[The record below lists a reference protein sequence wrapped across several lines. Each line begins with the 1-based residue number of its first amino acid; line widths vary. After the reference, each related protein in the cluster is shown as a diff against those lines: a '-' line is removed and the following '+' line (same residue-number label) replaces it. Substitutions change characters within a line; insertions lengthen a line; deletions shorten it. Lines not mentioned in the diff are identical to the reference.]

1 MSSNQQPIV
10 LGKIGACYGVKGWM
24 KITAYTESMEGIFD
38 YSPWL
43 LFEQGKWREVKVS
56 QWRIHGGK
64 AVVAELEGITT
75 REQAQALTNCE
86 IAILPEQMGNL
97 PEDEFYW
104 RDLIGCE
111 VVNTKG
117 YNMGKVDQILE
128 TGSND
133 VLVVKA
139 NAKDAFGKGERM
151 IPFVTEQFIIKVD
164 SEAKQILVDWDP
176 DF

>member
-1 MSSNQQPIV
+1 MSSKQEPVI
-10 LGKIGACYGVKGWM
+10 LGKLGSSYGIKGWL
-24 KITAYTESMEGIFD
+24 KITTYTESVEGIFD

-43 LFEQGKWREVKVS
+43 IKEQGEWREVKVL
-56 QWRIHGGK
+56 QWRYQGK
-64 AVVAELEGITT
+64 AVVASLEGVDT
-75 REQAQALTNCE
+75 REHAQMLTNCE
-86 IAILPEQMGNL
+86 IAVTPEQMEIL

-117 YNMGKVDQILE
+117 YNMGKVQEIVE

-133 VLVVKA
+133 VLLVKA
-139 NAKDAFGKGERM
+139 NAKDGFGKAERM
-151 IPFVTEQFIIKVD
+151 IPFVTEQFIVEVNV
-164 SEAKQILVDWDP
+164 SEKQITVDWEP

>member
-1 MSSNQQPIV
+1 MSSKQEPVI
-10 LGKIGACYGVKGWM
+10 LGKLGSSYGIKGWL
-24 KITAYTESMEGIFD
+24 KITTYTDSVEGIFD

-43 LFEQGKWREVKVS
+43 LKVEGEWREVKVL
-56 QWRIHGGK
+56 QWRMQGK
-64 AVVAELEGITT
+64 AVVACLEGVET
-75 REQAQALTNCE
+75 RDQAQALTNCE
-86 IAILPEQMGNL
+86 IAVTTEQMEDL

-117 YNMGKVDQILE
+117 YNMGKVQEIVE

-133 VLVVKA
+133 VLLVKA
-139 NAKDAFGKGERM
+139 NAKDGFGKAERM
-151 IPFVTEQFIIKVD
+151 IPFVTEQFILKVD
-164 SEAKQILVDWDP
+164 LTAKQILVDWDP

>member
-1 MSSNQQPIV
+1 MSSQQAPVV
-10 LGKIGACYGVKGWM
+10 LGKLGSSHGIKGWL
-24 KITAYTESMEGIFD
+24 KITSYTNSVEDIFD

-43 LFEQGKWREVKVS
+43 IKEQGEWREVKVL
-56 QWRIHGGK
+56 QWRFQGK
-64 AVVAELEGITT
+64 ALIAELEGVTT
-75 REQAQALTNCE
+75 RDQAQMLTNCE
-86 IAILPEQMGNL
+86 IAIDAEQMKDL

-117 YNMGKVDQILE
+117 YNMGKVEQIVE

-133 VLVVKA
+133 VLLVKA
-139 NAKDAFGKGERM
+139 NAKDGFGKTERM
-151 IPFVTEQFIIKVD
+151 IPFVTEQFIQSVD
-164 SEAKQILVDWDP
+164 LTAKQILVDWDP

>member
-1 MSSNQQPIV
+1 MSSKQEPVV
-10 LGKIGACYGVKGWM
+10 LGKLGASHGIKGWL
-24 KITAYTESMEGIFD
+24 KVTTYTDSVEGIFD

-43 LFEQGKWREVKVS
+43 LKEQGEWREVKVL
-56 QWRIHGGK
+56 QWRMQGK
-64 AVVAELEGITT
+64 VVVACLEGVET
-75 REQAQALTNCE
+75 RDQAQALTNCE
-86 IAILPEQMGNL
+86 IAVTPEQMEVL

-117 YNMGKVDQILE
+117 YNMGKVQEIVE

-133 VLVVKA
+133 VLLVKA
-139 NAKDAFGKGERM
+139 NAKDGFGKAERM
-151 IPFVTEQFIIKVD
+151 IPFVTEQFIQKVD
-164 SEAKQILVDWDP
+164 LTAKQILVDWDP

>member
-1 MSSNQQPIV
+1 MNTNPQPII
-10 LGKIGACYGVKGWM
+10 LGKLGSTYGVKGWM
-24 KITAYTESMEGIFD
+24 RITAYTESVEGIFN

-43 LFEQGKWREVKVS
+43 IHEQGQWREIKVT
-56 QWRIHGGK
+56 QWRFQGK
-64 AVVAELEGITT
+64 TVIAHLDSIDDMDS
-75 REQAQALTNCE
+75 AQRLTNCE
-86 IAILPEQMGNL
+86 IAIYPNQMTSL

-111 VVNTKG
+111 VTNIAG
-117 YNMGKVDQILE
+117 YNMGKVDQIVE

-133 VLVVKA
+133 VLLVKA

-151 IPFVTEQFIIKVD
+151 IPFVTEQFIKQVNT
-164 SEAKQILVDWDP
+164 SAKQIIVDWDP

>member
-1 MSSNQQPIV
+1 MSSKQEPVV
-10 LGKIGACYGVKGWM
+10 LGKLGSSHGIKGWL
-24 KITAYTESMEGIFD
+24 KITTYTDSVEGIFD

-43 LFEQGKWREVKVS
+43 IKEQGEWREVKVL
-56 QWRIHGGK
+56 QWRFQGK
-64 AVVAELEGITT
+64 AVVASLEGVET
-75 REQAQALTNCE
+75 RDQAQMLTNCE
-86 IAILPEQMGNL
+86 IAVTPQQIETL

-117 YNMGKVDQILE
+117 YNMGKVQEIVE

-133 VLVVKA
+133 VLLVKA
-139 NAKDAFGKGERM
+139 NAKDGFGKAERM
-151 IPFVTEQFIIKVD
+151 IPFVTEQFIIEVNLA
-164 SEAKQILVDWDP
+164 EKQITVDWDP

>member
-1 MSSNQQPIV
+1 MSTDPKIII
-10 LGKIGACYGVKGWM
+10 LGKLGSTYGVKGWM
-24 KITAYTESMEGIFD
+24 RITAYTDSVEGIFD

-43 LFEQGKWREVKVS
+43 INEQGKWREIEVT
-56 QWRIHGGK
+56 QWRFQGK
-64 AVVAELEGITT
+64 AVVANLEGVDDMDG
-75 REQAQALTNCE
+75 AQRLTNCE
-86 IAILPEQMGNL
+86 IGIHSEQMNNL

-111 VVNTKG
+111 VINTKG
-117 YNMGKVDQILE
+117 YNMGKVDQVVE

-133 VLVVKA
+133 VLLVKA

-151 IPFVTEQFIIKVD
+151 IPFVTEQFIKEVSI
-164 SEAKQILVDWDP
+164 SAKQIVVDWEP

>member
-1 MSSNQQPIV
+1 MSSKQEPVV
-10 LGKIGACYGVKGWM
+10 LGKLGSSHGIKGWL
-24 KITAYTESMEGIFD
+24 KITTYTDSVEGIFD

-43 LFEQGKWREVKVS
+43 LKEQGEWREVKVL
-56 QWRIHGGK
+56 QWRMQGK
-64 AVVAELEGITT
+64 AVVACLEGVET
-75 REQAQALTNCE
+75 RDQAQALTNCE
-86 IAILPEQMGNL
+86 IAVTPEQMEVL

-117 YNMGKVDQILE
+117 YNMGKVQEIVE

-133 VLVVKA
+133 VLLVKA
-139 NAKDAFGKGERM
+139 NAKDGFGKAERM
-151 IPFVTEQFIIKVD
+151 IPFVTEQFIQKVD
-164 SEAKQILVDWDP
+164 LTAKQILVDWDP

>member
-1 MSSNQQPIV
+1 MSSKQEPVV
-10 LGKIGACYGVKGWM
+10 LGKLGSSHGIKGWL
-24 KITAYTESMEGIFD
+24 KITTYTDSVEGIFD

-43 LFEQGKWREVKVS
+43 IKEQGEWREVKVL
-56 QWRIHGGK
+56 QWRFQGK
-64 AVVAELEGITT
+64 AVVASLEGVET
-75 REQAQALTNCE
+75 RDQAQILTNCE
-86 IAILPEQMGNL
+86 IAVTPQQMKTL

-117 YNMGKVDQILE
+117 YNMGKVQEIVE

-133 VLVVKA
+133 VLLVKA
-139 NAKDAFGKGERM
+139 NAKDGFGKAERM
-151 IPFVTEQFIIKVD
+151 IPFVTEQFIIEVNLA
-164 SEAKQILVDWDP
+164 EKQITVDWDP

>member
-1 MSSNQQPIV
+1 MSSKQEPVV
-10 LGKIGACYGVKGWM
+10 LGKLGSSHGIKGWL
-24 KITAYTESMEGIFD
+24 KITTYTDSVEGIFD

-43 LFEQGKWREVKVS
+43 IKEQGEWREVKVL
-56 QWRIHGGK
+56 QWRFQGK
-64 AVVAELEGITT
+64 AVVASLEGVET
-75 REQAQALTNCE
+75 RDQAQMLTNCE
-86 IAILPEQMGNL
+86 IAVTPQQMQTL

-117 YNMGKVDQILE
+117 YNMGKVQEIVE

-133 VLVVKA
+133 VLLVKA
-139 NAKDAFGKGERM
+139 NAKDGFGKAERM
-151 IPFVTEQFIIKVD
+151 IPFVTEQFIIEVNLT
-164 SEAKQILVDWDP
+164 EKQITVDWDP

>member
-1 MSSNQQPIV
+1 MSSKQEPVV
-10 LGKIGACYGVKGWM
+10 LGKLGSSHGIKGWL
-24 KITAYTESMEGIFD
+24 KITTYTDSVEGIFD

-43 LFEQGKWREVKVS
+43 IKEQGEWREVKVL
-56 QWRIHGGK
+56 QWRFQGK
-64 AVVAELEGITT
+64 AVVASLEGVET
-75 REQAQALTNCE
+75 RDQAQMLTNCE
-86 IAILPEQMGNL
+86 IAVTQQQMETL

-117 YNMGKVDQILE
+117 YNMGKVQEIVE

-133 VLVVKA
+133 VLLVKA
-139 NAKDAFGKGERM
+139 NAKDGFGKAERM
-151 IPFVTEQFIIKVD
+151 IPFVTEQFIIEVNLP
-164 SEAKQILVDWDP
+164 EKQITVDWDP

>member
-1 MSSNQQPIV
+1 MSSKQEPVV
-10 LGKIGACYGVKGWM
+10 LGKLGSSHGIKGWL
-24 KITAYTESMEGIFD
+24 KITTYTDSVEGIFD

-43 LFEQGKWREVKVS
+43 IKEQGEWREVKVL
-56 QWRIHGGK
+56 QWRFQGK
-64 AVVAELEGITT
+64 AVVASLEGVET
-75 REQAQALTNCE
+75 RDQAQMLTNCE
-86 IAILPEQMGNL
+86 IAVTQQQMETL

-117 YNMGKVDQILE
+117 YNMGKVQEIVE

-133 VLVVKA
+133 VLLVKA
-139 NAKDAFGKGERM
+139 NAKDGFGKAERM
-151 IPFVTEQFIIKVD
+151 IPFVTEQFIIEVNLT
-164 SEAKQILVDWDP
+164 EKQIIVDWDP

>member
-1 MSSNQQPIV
+1 MTSQQAPVV
-10 LGKIGACYGVKGWM
+10 LGKLGSSHGIKGWL
-24 KITAYTESMEGIFD
+24 KITSYTNSVEDIFD

-43 LFEQGKWREVKVS
+43 VKEQGEWREVKVL
-56 QWRIHGGK
+56 QWRVQGK
-64 AVVAELEGITT
+64 ALIAELEGVTT
-75 REQAQALTNCE
+75 RDRAQMLTNCE
-86 IAILPEQMGNL
+86 IAIAAEQMKDL

-117 YNMGKVDQILE
+117 YNMGKVEQIVE

-133 VLVVKA
+133 VLLVKA
-139 NAKDAFGKGERM
+139 NAKDGFGKTERM
-151 IPFVTEQFIIKVD
+151 IPFVTEQFIQSVD
-164 SEAKQILVDWDP
+164 LTAKQILVDWDP

>member
-1 MSSNQQPIV
+1 MSSKQEPVV
-10 LGKIGACYGVKGWM
+10 LGKLGSSHGIKGWL
-24 KITAYTESMEGIFD
+24 KITTYTDSVEGIFD

-43 LFEQGKWREVKVS
+43 LKEQGEWREVKVL
-56 QWRIHGGK
+56 QWRMQGK
-64 AVVAELEGITT
+64 AVVACLEGVET
-75 REQAQALTNCE
+75 RDQAQALTNCE
-86 IAILPEQMGNL
+86 IAVTAEQMNVL

-117 YNMGKVDQILE
+117 YNMGKVQEIVE

-133 VLVVKA
+133 VLLVKA
-139 NAKDAFGKGERM
+139 NAKDGFGKAERM

-164 SEAKQILVDWDP
+164 LTAKQILVDWDP

>member
-1 MSSNQQPIV
+1 MSSKQEPVV
-10 LGKIGACYGVKGWM
+10 LGKLGSSHGIKGWL
-24 KITAYTESMEGIFD
+24 KITTYTDSVEGIFD

-43 LFEQGKWREVKVS
+43 LKEQGEWREVKVL
-56 QWRIHGGK
+56 QWRMQGK
-64 AVVAELEGITT
+64 AVVACLEGVET
-75 REQAQALTNCE
+75 RDQAQALTNCE
-86 IAILPEQMGNL
+86 IAVTAEQMNVL

-117 YNMGKVDQILE
+117 YNMGNVQEIVE

-133 VLVVKA
+133 VLLVKA
-139 NAKDAFGKGERM
+139 NAKDGFGKAERM

-164 SEAKQILVDWDP
+164 LTAKQILVDWDP